1 MKQTSILITIL
12 SFFLLTACVTKQANE
27 AVVTVTIEPQRYF
40 AEKIAGDKFKI
51 NCVVPAG
58 QSPETYDPTP
68 QQMIQIGRSI
78 AYLRIGPI
86 GFEQAWMDKIRENN
100 PKLQVFD
107 TSEGMNLLTDTEDD
121 DHAHEHG
128 THDHDAHA
136 GEEAHH
142 HHHGGVDPHIW
153 SSIAGAKAVAWN
165 TLNAFIELDPENTE
179 YFWQNYNK
187 LVDEIDKTNT
197 EIKQLLD
204 PLTDRTFIIYHP
216 ALTYFANEFN
226 LTQLCI
232 EMDGKEPSP
241 AQLKRLVETARANNA
256 RVVFI
261 QQEFDQKNAELIAKE
276 TGCKLT
282 VINPLAYDWTKRN
295 DSYSKKHWL
304 MDKLIEIDKITAAY
318 GNKTVLKDVSLTV
331 WKDDFLGIIGPNGG
345 GKTTLLKVIL
355 GLLQPVSGA
364 IRFYQNGVEVS
375 SLRIGYLPQ
384 LNNIDRK
391 FPISVWGSGRFG
403 TGC

>member
-1 MKQTSILITIL
+1 MKQTSIIITIL
-12 SFFLLTACVTKQANE
+12 SVLLLTACVTKQANE
-27 AVVTVTIEPQRYF
+27 TVVTVTIEPQRYF

-128 THDHDAHA
+128 THDHDTHA

-153 SSIAGAKAVAWN
+153 SSIAGAKVVAWN
-165 TLNAFIELDPENTE
+165 TLNAFIELDPDNTE

-282 VINPLAYDWTKRN
+282 VINPLAYDWTKEMIHIAKALA
-295 DSYSKKHWL
+295 DGQTH
-304 MDKLIEIDKITAAY
+304 
-318 GNKTVLKDVSLTV
+318 
-331 WKDDFLGIIGPNGG
+331 
-345 GKTTLLKVIL
+345 
-355 GLLQPVSGA
+355 
-364 IRFYQNGVEVS
+364 
-375 SLRIGYLPQ
+375 
-384 LNNIDRK
+384 
-391 FPISVWGSGRFG
+391 
-403 TGC
+403 

>member
-27 AVVTVTIEPQRYF
+27 TVVTVTIEPQRYF

-153 SSIAGAKAVAWN
+153 SSIAGVKAVAWN
-165 TLNAFIELDPENTE
+165 TLNAFIALDPDNTE

-232 EMDGKEPSP
+232 VMDGKEPSP

-282 VINPLAYDWTKRN
+282 VINPLAYDWTKEMIHIAKALA
-295 DSYSKKHWL
+295 DGQTH
-304 MDKLIEIDKITAAY
+304 
-318 GNKTVLKDVSLTV
+318 
-331 WKDDFLGIIGPNGG
+331 
-345 GKTTLLKVIL
+345 
-355 GLLQPVSGA
+355 
-364 IRFYQNGVEVS
+364 
-375 SLRIGYLPQ
+375 
-384 LNNIDRK
+384 
-391 FPISVWGSGRFG
+391 
-403 TGC
+403 

>member
-153 SSIAGAKAVAWN
+153 SSIAGVKAVAWN
-165 TLNAFIELDPENTE
+165 TLNAFIALDPDNTE

-282 VINPLAYDWTKRN
+282 VINPLAYDWTKEMIHIAKALA
-295 DSYSKKHWL
+295 DGQTH
-304 MDKLIEIDKITAAY
+304 
-318 GNKTVLKDVSLTV
+318 
-331 WKDDFLGIIGPNGG
+331 
-345 GKTTLLKVIL
+345 
-355 GLLQPVSGA
+355 
-364 IRFYQNGVEVS
+364 
-375 SLRIGYLPQ
+375 
-384 LNNIDRK
+384 
-391 FPISVWGSGRFG
+391 
-403 TGC
+403 

>member
-1 MKQTSILITIL
+1 MKQTSIIITIL
-12 SFFLLTACVTKQANE
+12 SVLLLTACVTKQANE
-27 AVVTVTIEPQRYF
+27 TVVTVTIEPQRYF

-128 THDHDAHA
+128 THDHDTHA

-153 SSIAGAKAVAWN
+153 SSIAGAKVVAWN
-165 TLNAFIELDPENTE
+165 TLNAFIELDPDDTE

-282 VINPLAYDWTKRN
+282 VINPLAYDWTKEMIHIAKALA
-295 DSYSKKHWL
+295 DGQTH
-304 MDKLIEIDKITAAY
+304 
-318 GNKTVLKDVSLTV
+318 
-331 WKDDFLGIIGPNGG
+331 
-345 GKTTLLKVIL
+345 
-355 GLLQPVSGA
+355 
-364 IRFYQNGVEVS
+364 
-375 SLRIGYLPQ
+375 
-384 LNNIDRK
+384 
-391 FPISVWGSGRFG
+391 
-403 TGC
+403 

>member
-27 AVVTVTIEPQRYF
+27 TVVTVTIEPQRYF

-165 TLNAFIELDPENTE
+165 TLNAFIALDPDNTE

-282 VINPLAYDWTKRN
+282 VINPLAYDWTKEMIHIAKALA
-295 DSYSKKHWL
+295 DGQTH
-304 MDKLIEIDKITAAY
+304 
-318 GNKTVLKDVSLTV
+318 
-331 WKDDFLGIIGPNGG
+331 
-345 GKTTLLKVIL
+345 
-355 GLLQPVSGA
+355 
-364 IRFYQNGVEVS
+364 
-375 SLRIGYLPQ
+375 
-384 LNNIDRK
+384 
-391 FPISVWGSGRFG
+391 
-403 TGC
+403 

>member
-1 MKQTSILITIL
+1 MKQTSIIITFLSIL
-12 SFFLLTACVTKQANE
+12 LLTACVTKPTEGNI
-27 AVVTVTIEPQRYF
+27 VTVTIEPQRYF

-68 QQMIQIGRSI
+68 QQMIQVGKSI

-100 PKLQVFD
+100 PKLEIFD
-107 TSEGMNLLTDTEDD
+107 TSEGMKLLTDTEEDAHAH
-121 DHAHEHG
+121 DHAD
-128 THDHDAHA
+128 HDHDAHA
-136 GEEAHH
+136 AEDAHHH

-153 SSIAGAKAVAWN
+153 SSIAGAKVVAWN
-165 TLNAFIELDPENTE
+165 TLNAFIALDPDNTE
-179 YFWQNYNK
+179 YFWKNYNE
-187 LVDEIDKTNT
+187 LVDEIDKTET

-216 ALTYFANEFN
+216 ALTYFADEFN
-226 LTQLCI
+226 LIQLCI

-241 AQLKRLVETARANNA
+241 AQLKMLVETARENNA

-282 VINPLAYDWTKRN
+282 VINPLAYDW
-295 DSYSKKHWL
+295 SKEMIHIAKALADGQTH
-304 MDKLIEIDKITAAY
+304 
-318 GNKTVLKDVSLTV
+318 
-331 WKDDFLGIIGPNGG
+331 
-345 GKTTLLKVIL
+345 
-355 GLLQPVSGA
+355 
-364 IRFYQNGVEVS
+364 
-375 SLRIGYLPQ
+375 
-384 LNNIDRK
+384 
-391 FPISVWGSGRFG
+391 
-403 TGC
+403 

>member
-1 MKQTSILITIL
+1 MKQTSIIITIL

-27 AVVTVTIEPQRYF
+27 TVVTVTIEPQRYF

-107 TSEGMNLLTDTEDD
+107 TSEGMNLLTDTEGD

-136 GEEAHH
+136 GEEAH

-165 TLNAFIELDPENTE
+165 TLNAFIALDPDNTE

-197 EIKQLLD
+197 EIKQLLA

-282 VINPLAYDWTKRN
+282 VINPLAYDWTKEMIHIAKALA
-295 DSYSKKHWL
+295 DGQTH
-304 MDKLIEIDKITAAY
+304 
-318 GNKTVLKDVSLTV
+318 
-331 WKDDFLGIIGPNGG
+331 
-345 GKTTLLKVIL
+345 
-355 GLLQPVSGA
+355 
-364 IRFYQNGVEVS
+364 
-375 SLRIGYLPQ
+375 
-384 LNNIDRK
+384 
-391 FPISVWGSGRFG
+391 
-403 TGC
+403 

>member
-1 MKQTSILITIL
+1 MKQTSIIITFLSIL
-12 SFFLLTACVTKQANE
+12 LLTACVNKQTEGNI
-27 AVVTVTIEPQRYF
+27 VTVTIEPQRYF
-40 AEKIAGDKFKI
+40 ADKIAGDKFKI

-68 QQMIQIGRSI
+68 QQMIQVGKSI

-100 PKLQVFD
+100 PKLEIFD
-107 TSEGMNLLTDTEDD
+107 TSEGMKLLTDTEEDSHVH
-121 DHAHEHG
+121 DHAG
-128 THDHDAHA
+128 HDHDAHA
-136 GEEAHH
+136 GEAAHH

-153 SSIAGAKAVAWN
+153 SSVTGAKVVAWN
-165 TLNAFIELDPENTE
+165 TLNAFIALDPDNTE
-179 YFWQNYNK
+179 YFWKNYNE
-187 LVDEIDKTNT
+187 LVDQIDKTET
-197 EIKQLLD
+197 EINQLLN

-241 AQLKRLVETARANNA
+241 AQLKMLVENARENNA

-282 VINPLAYDWTKRN
+282 VINPLAYDW
-295 DSYSKKHWL
+295 SKEMIHIAKALADGQTH
-304 MDKLIEIDKITAAY
+304 
-318 GNKTVLKDVSLTV
+318 
-331 WKDDFLGIIGPNGG
+331 
-345 GKTTLLKVIL
+345 
-355 GLLQPVSGA
+355 
-364 IRFYQNGVEVS
+364 
-375 SLRIGYLPQ
+375 
-384 LNNIDRK
+384 
-391 FPISVWGSGRFG
+391 
-403 TGC
+403 

>member
-27 AVVTVTIEPQRYF
+27 TVVTVTIEPQRYF

-121 DHAHEHG
+121 DHTHEHG

-153 SSIAGAKAVAWN
+153 SSIAGAKTVAWN

-179 YFWQNYNK
+179 YFGQNYNK

-282 VINPLAYDWTKRN
+282 VINPLAYDWTKEMIHIAKALA
-295 DSYSKKHWL
+295 DGQTH
-304 MDKLIEIDKITAAY
+304 
-318 GNKTVLKDVSLTV
+318 
-331 WKDDFLGIIGPNGG
+331 
-345 GKTTLLKVIL
+345 
-355 GLLQPVSGA
+355 
-364 IRFYQNGVEVS
+364 
-375 SLRIGYLPQ
+375 
-384 LNNIDRK
+384 
-391 FPISVWGSGRFG
+391 
-403 TGC
+403 

>member
-1 MKQTSILITIL
+1 MKRTSIIITFLSIL
-12 SFFLLTACVTKQANE
+12 LLTACVNKQTEGNI
-27 AVVTVTIEPQRYF
+27 VTVTIEPQRYF

-68 QQMIQIGRSI
+68 QQMIQVGKSI

-100 PKLQVFD
+100 PKLEIFD
-107 TSEGMNLLTDTEDD
+107 TSEGMKLLADTEEDTHAH
-121 DHAHEHG
+121 DHAA
-128 THDHDAHA
+128 HDHDAHA
-136 GEEAHH
+136 GEDAHHH

-153 SSIAGAKAVAWN
+153 SSIAGAKAIAWN
-165 TLNAFIELDPENTE
+165 TLNAFIALDPDNTD

-187 LVDEIDKTNT
+187 LSDEIDKTDA
-197 EIKQLLD
+197 EIKKLLD

-241 AQLKRLVETARANNA
+241 AQLKQLVETARANNA

-261 QQEFDQKNAELIAKE
+261 QQEFDQKNAELIARE

-282 VINPLAYDWTKRN
+282 VINPLAYDW
-295 DSYSKKHWL
+295 SKEMIHIAKALADGQTH
-304 MDKLIEIDKITAAY
+304 
-318 GNKTVLKDVSLTV
+318 
-331 WKDDFLGIIGPNGG
+331 
-345 GKTTLLKVIL
+345 
-355 GLLQPVSGA
+355 
-364 IRFYQNGVEVS
+364 
-375 SLRIGYLPQ
+375 
-384 LNNIDRK
+384 
-391 FPISVWGSGRFG
+391 
-403 TGC
+403 

>member
-1 MKQTSILITIL
+1 MKQTSIIITFLSIL
-12 SFFLLTACVTKQANE
+12 LLTACVSKQTEGNI
-27 AVVTVTIEPQRYF
+27 VTVTIEPQRYF

-68 QQMIQIGRSI
+68 QQMIQVGKSM

-100 PKLQVFD
+100 PKLEVFD
-107 TSEGMNLLTDTEDD
+107 TSEGMNLLTDTEEDS
-121 DHAHEHG
+121 
-128 THDHDAHA
+128 HDHNHDGHDHSAHA
-136 GEEAHH
+136 GEDGHHH

-153 SSIAGAKAVAWN
+153 SSITGAKVVARN
-165 TLNAFIELDPENTE
+165 TLNAFIALDPDNTE
-179 YFWQNYNK
+179 YFWKNYNE
-187 LVDEIDKTNT
+187 LVDEIDKTEG

-241 AQLKRLVETARANNA
+241 AQLKKLVETARDNNA

-282 VINPLAYDWTKRN
+282 VINPLAY
-295 DSYSKKHWL
+295 HWQKEMIHIAKAL
-304 MDKLIEIDKITAAY
+304 ADGQAH
-318 GNKTVLKDVSLTV
+318 
-331 WKDDFLGIIGPNGG
+331 
-345 GKTTLLKVIL
+345 
-355 GLLQPVSGA
+355 
-364 IRFYQNGVEVS
+364 
-375 SLRIGYLPQ
+375 
-384 LNNIDRK
+384 
-391 FPISVWGSGRFG
+391 
-403 TGC
+403 